1 MKCNSGIIDRAVRII
16 VGLILIVLAA
26 TEAIG
31 WWGYI
36 SLLHTLGL
44 AFLLGF
50 FTVWY
55 GFIFARGSHQQL
67 VD

>member
-36 SLLHTLGL
+36 GVVALITGAVGFCPAYAMLGCTTC
-44 AFLLGF
+44 A
-50 FTVWY
+50 VKK
-55 GFIFARGSHQQL
+55 
-67 VD
+67 